1 MHFQDWRFTNDDD
14 LEKDEGTLL
23 TNDEKVEKD
32 LLLIKEVKLAYDTK
46 FGC

>member
-1 MHFQDWRFTNDDD
+1 MHIQDWRFTNDDD

-32 LLLIKEVKLAYDTK
+32 LLLIKEVKPAYDTK